1 MRISVLGN
9 AGGGKTTLAR
19 RLAREHDLPYHE
31 ADAFLWR
38 PGYKLAPEAD
48 CAARH
53 AEILAQD
60 AWVLDGL
67 GRFDSLETRMGRSQL
82 VTSVNVV

>member
-48 CAARH
+48 YAARH